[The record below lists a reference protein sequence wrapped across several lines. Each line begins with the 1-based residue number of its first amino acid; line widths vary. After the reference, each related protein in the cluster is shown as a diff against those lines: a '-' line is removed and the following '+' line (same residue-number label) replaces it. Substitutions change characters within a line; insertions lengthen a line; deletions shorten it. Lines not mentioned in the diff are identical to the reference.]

1 MTDGRLAMQPWFIP
15 MFYVSGAVLGG
26 LALPRIEQAYLS
38 SYTLAL
44 SVASAQA
51 LLSAAA
57 SGMMA
62 LTGIVFAMAF
72 VMVQFSAIA
81 YSPRLVLWFARD
93 RTLFHALGAFTATFV
108 FALFTLAWVDRGGSA
123 KVPLFSTL
131 LVGIMIIISMLMFS
145 RLMQRLGDLQI
156 SNVLHL
162 VGDQGR
168 AVIADMF
175 QRLDDAPAAPRAPDA
190 TAGRVRLGPVTQTVK
205 YLGKPRAVARFD
217 VDSLV
222 AIARQARGAIV
233 MACAVGDTLV
243 EGDVLLRVHDA
254 GAPLPEEALLRAVRL
269 GRERT
274 FEQDP
279 KYPIR
284 LLVDIAIKALSPAI
298 NDPTT
303 AVQTID
309 QLEDLLRR
317 LGSAELDAGDVDDA
331 DGALRF
337 VFPTPTWEDYLTL
350 AFDEIRHFGSN
361 SVQVMRRM
369 RSALVG
375 LADSLRESRAGRDG
389 ARVPRAPRPYHR
401 SLAVRRRRQEDGAPR
416 RPAGHRPVSAAV
428 GSDLNRLGRRR
439 LNPRTRPGFDPRGSL

>member
-1 MTDGRLAMQPWFIP
+1 MQPWFIP
-15 MFYVSGAVLGG
+15 MFYVSGAVLAG
-26 LALPRIEQAYLS
+26 LALPRIEQAWLS
-38 SYTLAL
+38 NYTLAL
-44 SVASAQA
+44 SVSSAQA
-51 LLSAAA
+51 MLSAAA
-57 SGMMA
+57 SWMMA

-93 RTLFHALGAFTATFV
+93 RVMFHALGVFTATFV
-108 FALFTLAWVDRGGSA
+108 YALFTLTWVDRGGSA
-123 KVPLFSTL
+123 KVPLISSL
-131 LVGIMIIISMLMFS
+131 LVGIMIIVSMLMFA

-156 SNVLHL
+156 GNVLHL

-168 AVIADMF
+168 AVIGAMF
-175 QRLDDAPAAPRAPDA
+175 RRLDDASAAPRATDGA
-190 TAGRVRLGPVTQTVK
+190 AGCTGLARATQTVK
-205 YLGKPRAVARFD
+205 YSGKPRAIARLD
-217 VDSLV
+217 VGALV
-222 AIARQARGAIV
+222 ALARQAGGTIA

-243 EGDVLLRVHDA
+243 EGAVVLRVHDA
-254 GAPLPEEALLRAVRL
+254 GAPLPEDALLRSVRL

-317 LGSAELDAGDVDDA
+317 LGAAELDVGYVADE
-331 DGALRF
+331 DGALRL

-350 AFDEIRHFGSN
+350 
-361 SVQVMRRM
+361 V
-369 RSALVG
+369 
-375 LADSLRESRAGRDG
+375 
-389 ARVPRAPRPYHR
+389 
-401 SLAVRRRRQEDGAPR
+401 
-416 RPAGHRPVSAAV
+416 
-428 GSDLNRLGRRR
+428 
-439 LNPRTRPGFDPRGSL
+439 

>member
-1 MTDGRLAMQPWFIP
+1 MQPWFIP
-15 MFYVSGAVLGG
+15 MFYVSGAVLAG
-26 LALPRIEQAYLS
+26 LALPRVERAYLS
-38 SYTLAL
+38 DYAFDV
-44 SVASAQA
+44 SVSSAQA
-51 LLSAAA
+51 YLSAAA

-93 RTLFHALGAFTATFV
+93 RMLFHALGAFTATFV
-108 FALFTLAWVDRGGSA
+108 YALFTLAWVDRGGSA
-123 KVPLFSTL
+123 KVPLLSPA
-131 LVGIMIIISMLMFS
+131 LVGIMIIVSMLMFS

-156 SNVLHL
+156 GNVLHL

-168 AVIADMF
+168 AVVGGMF
-175 QRLDDAPAAPRAPDA
+175 RRLTNASAVPRASEGAAGDA
-190 TAGRVRLGPVTQTVK
+190 RLGRATQTVK
-205 YLGKPRAVARFD
+205 YFGKPGTIARLD
-217 VDSLV
+217 VDALV
-222 AIARQARGAIV
+222 ALARQAGGTIV

-243 EGDVLLRVHDA
+243 EGTVLLRVHD
-254 GAPLPEEALLRAVRL
+254 GGTPLPEDALLGAVRL

-317 LGSAELDAGDVDDA
+317 LGLAELDAGYVA
-331 DGALRF
+331 DESGALRL

-350 AFDEIRHFGSN
+350 AFDEIRQFGSS
-361 SVQVMRRM
+361 SVQVLRRM

-375 LADSLRESRAGRDG
+375 LTTRC
-389 ARVPRAPRPYHR
+389 
-401 SLAVRRRRQEDGAPR
+401 
-416 RPAGHRPVSAAV
+416 PAKT
-428 GSDLNRLGRRR
+428 GRRR
-439 LNPRTRPGFDPRGSL
+439 CSDISDTSTMSSRPRRSTPRTSARRARRTGRASACPAGAWTPREAPSSRPREDLSLGREPLARAFE

>member
-1 MTDGRLAMQPWFIP
+1 MQPWFIP
-15 MFYVSGAVLGG
+15 MFYISGAVVAG
-26 LALPRIEQAYLS
+26 LALPRIEQSYLS
-38 SYTLAL
+38 TYSSGL

-81 YSPRLVLWFARD
+81 YSPRLVLWFTRD
-93 RTLFHALGAFTATFV
+93 RILFHALGAFTATFV
-108 FALFTLAWVDRGGSA
+108 YALFTLAWVDRNGSA
-123 KVPLFSTL
+123 KVPLSATL
-131 LVGIMIIISMLMFS
+131 LVGIMIIISMLMFA

-156 SNVLHL
+156 GNVLHL

-168 AVIADMF
+168 AVINDMF
-175 QRLDDAPAAPRAPDA
+175 RRLNGKPGASRACNRSR
-190 TAGRVRLGPVTQTVK
+190 TARSSAQVTQTVK
-205 YLGKPRAVARFD
+205 YFGKPRAISKFD
-217 VDSLV
+217 VNSLV
-222 AIARQARGAIV
+222 ALAQQAGGTIV

-243 EGDVLLRVHDA
+243 EGTVLLRLHDA
-254 GAPLPEEALLRAVRL
+254 RESLPEEALFRAVVL
-269 GRERT
+269 GRVRT

-317 LGSAELDAGDVDDA
+317 LGSAELDAGYVSDKN
-331 DGALRF
+331 GALRL

-350 AFDEIRHFGSN
+350 SFDEIRQFGS
-361 SVQVMRRM
+361 SSIQVTRRM

-375 LADSLRESRAGRDG
+375 LLELLAEPGN
-389 ARVPRAPRPYHR
+389 APTRCGDTSNTSIIR
-401 SLAVRRRRQEDGAPR
+401 SRRRHLTSRTGVWRYR
-416 RPAGHRPVSAAV
+416 RIGKA
-428 GSDLNRLGRRR
+428 
-439 LNPRTRPGFDPRGSL
+439 

>member
-1 MTDGRLAMQPWFIP
+1 MQPWFIP

-108 FALFTLAWVDRGGSA
+108 YALFTLAWVDRGGSA
-123 KVPLFSTL
+123 KVPLLSTL

-156 SNVLHL
+156 GNVLHL

-175 QRLDDAPAAPRAPDA
+175 RRLDDAPAAPRASEA
-190 TAGRVRLGPVTQTVK
+190 TAGRARLGRVTQTVK
-205 YLGKPRAVARFD
+205 YFGKPRTVARFD

-222 AIARQARGAIV
+222 A
-233 MACAVGDTLV
+233 
-243 EGDVLLRVHDA
+243 A
-254 GAPLPEEALLRAVRL
+254 GAAGTRDDRDGVR
-269 GRERT
+269 GRRHAG
-274 FEQDP
+274 
-279 KYPIR
+279 R
-284 LLVDIAIKALSPAI
+284 GRRSPA
-298 NDPTT
+298 
-303 AVQTID
+303 
-309 QLEDLLRR
+309 
-317 LGSAELDAGDVDDA
+317 
-331 DGALRF
+331 
-337 VFPTPTWEDYLTL
+337 
-350 AFDEIRHFGSN
+350 
-361 SVQVMRRM
+361 
-369 RSALVG
+369 RS
-375 LADSLRESRAGRDG
+375 
-389 ARVPRAPRPYHR
+389 
-401 SLAVRRRRQEDGAPR
+401 
-416 RPAGHRPVSAAV
+416 
-428 GSDLNRLGRRR
+428 
-439 LNPRTRPGFDPRGSL
+439 

>member
-1 MTDGRLAMQPWFIP
+1 MQPWFIP
-15 MFYVSGAVLGG
+15 MFYISGAVVGG

-38 SYTLAL
+38 SYPVTL
-44 SVASAQA
+44 SVSSAQA

-81 YSPRLVLWFARD
+81 YSPRLVLWFTRD
-93 RTLFHALGAFTATFV
+93 RIMFHALGVFTATFV
-108 FALFTLAWVDRGGSA
+108 YALFTLAWVDRGGSA
-123 KVPLFSTL
+123 KIPLFSTL
-131 LVGIMIIISMLMFS
+131 LVGIMIITSMLMFA

-156 SNVLHL
+156 GNVLHL

-168 AVIADMF
+168 AVIGEMYR
-175 QRLDDAPAAPRAPDA
+175 RLDNISAASRAPEA
-190 TAGRVRLGPVTQTVK
+190 TAGHARLGRATQTLK
-205 YLGKPRAVARFD
+205 YFGKPRTIARLD
-217 VDSLV
+217 VGALV
-222 AIARQARGAIV
+222 ALARQAGGTIV
-233 MACAVGDTLV
+233 MACAVGDTLL
-243 EGDVLLRVHDA
+243 EGAILLRVHDA
-254 GAPLPEEALLRAVRL
+254 GTLLPEGALLSAVSL
-269 GRERT
+269 GRQRT

-317 LGSAELDAGDVDDA
+317 LGSAELDAGYITDEN
-331 DGALRF
+331 GLLRL

-350 AFDEIRHFGSN
+350 AFDEIRQFGSS

-375 LADSLRESRAGRDG
+375 LLDSLPSQERAD
-389 ARVPRAPRPYHR
+389 
-401 SLAVRRRRQEDGAPR
+401 AVRRYLKHLDQAVEASAFDFEDQRMALQEDRQGIGLSR
-416 RPAGHRPVSAAV
+416 RSGDTA
-428 GSDLNRLGRRR
+428 
-439 LNPRTRPGFDPRGSL
+439 

>member
-1 MTDGRLAMQPWFIP
+1 MQPWFIP
-15 MFYVSGAVLGG
+15 MFYVSGAVLAG
-26 LALPRIEQAYLS
+26 LVLPRVERAYLS
-38 SYTLAL
+38 DYAFDV
-44 SVASAQA
+44 SVSSAQA
-51 LLSAAA
+51 YLSAAA

-93 RTLFHALGAFTATFV
+93 RMLFHALGAFTATFV
-108 FALFTLAWVDRGGSA
+108 YALFTLAWVDRGGSA
-123 KVPLFSTL
+123 KVPLLSPA
-131 LVGIMIIISMLMFS
+131 LVGIMIIVSMLMFS

-156 SNVLHL
+156 GNVLHL

-168 AVIADMF
+168 AVIGGMF
-175 QRLDDAPAAPRAPDA
+175 RRLTEASAVPRGSEGAAGDA
-190 TAGRVRLGPVTQTVK
+190 RLGRATQTVK
-205 YLGKPRAVARFD
+205 YFGKPRTIARLD
-217 VDSLV
+217 VDALV
-222 AIARQARGAIV
+222 ALARQAGGTIV

-243 EGDVLLRVHDA
+243 EGTVLLRAHD
-254 GAPLPEEALLRAVRL
+254 GGTPLPEDALLSAVRL

-317 LGSAELDAGDVDDA
+317 LGSAELDAGYVA
-331 DGALRF
+331 DESGALRL

-350 AFDEIRHFGSN
+350 AFDEIRQFGSS
-361 SVQVMRRM
+361 SVQVLRRM

-375 LADSLRESRAGRDG
+375 LTDSLPSKDRAE
-389 ARVPRAPRPYHR
+389 
-401 SLAVRRRRQEDGAPR
+401 AVQRYLRHIDHVIEASPFDAEDQRTARQEDRQGI
-416 RPAGHRPVSAAV
+416 GLS
-428 GSDLNRLGRRR
+428 RRR
-439 LNPRTRPGFDPRGSL
+439 VDTA

>member
-1 MTDGRLAMQPWFIP
+1 MQPWFIP

-38 SYTLAL
+38 GYTLAV

-51 LLSAAA
+51 LLSAAS

-93 RTLFHALGAFTATFV
+93 RMLFHALGAFTATFIY
-108 FALFTLAWVDRGGSA
+108 ALFTLAWVDRGGSA
-123 KVPLFSTL
+123 KVPLFSML
-131 LVGIMIIISMLMFS
+131 LVGIMIIVSMLLFS

-156 SNVLHL
+156 GNVLHL

-168 AVIADMF
+168 AVIAEMF
-175 QRLDDAPAAPRAPDA
+175 GRPKDKSASRAPEA
-190 TAGRVRLGPVTQTVK
+190 TADRARLGRVTQTVK
-205 YLGKPRAVARFD
+205 YLGKPRTIAKLD

-222 AIARQARGAIV
+222 ALARQARGTIV
-233 MACAVGDTLV
+233 MASAVGDTLV
-243 EGDVLLRVHDA
+243 EGATLLHVQDSET
-254 GAPLPEEALLRAVRL
+254 PLPEDALRRAVRL
-269 GRERT
+269 ERERT

-317 LGSAELDAGDVDDA
+317 LGSAEIDAGHVA
-331 DGALRF
+331 DENGALRV

-350 AFDEIRHFGSN
+350 AFDEIRHFGPN

-375 LADSLRESRAGRDG
+375 LADSLPSQE
-389 ARVPRAPRPYHR
+389 RVE
-401 SLAVRRRRQEDGAPR
+401 AVRRYLEHLDRVIGASPFDVEDKRMARQEDRQGIGLSR
-416 RPAGHRPVSAAV
+416 RQ
-428 GSDLNRLGRRR
+428 SD
-439 LNPRTRPGFDPRGSL
+439 TT

>member
-1 MTDGRLAMQPWFIP
+1 MQLWFIP

-108 FALFTLAWVDRGGSA
+108 YALFTLAWVDRGGSA
-123 KVPLFSTL
+123 KVPLFSML
-131 LVGIMIIISMLMFS
+131 LVGIMIIISMLLFS

-156 SNVLHL
+156 GNVLHL
-162 VGDQGR
+162 VGDRGR
-168 AVIADMF
+168 AVIGEMF
-175 QRLDDAPAAPRAPDA
+175 RRLDDTSAAPRAPEGA
-190 TAGRVRLGPVTQTVK
+190 ASRQRLGRVTQTVQ
-205 YLGKPRAVARFD
+205 YFGKPRTVARLD
-217 VDSLV
+217 VDSLIGL
-222 AIARQARGAIV
+222 ARLAGGTIA

-243 EGDVLLRVHDA
+243 EGAVLLRVHDA
-254 GAPLPEEALLRAVRL
+254 GTPLPEDALLRAVRL

-284 LLVDIAIKALSPAI
+284 LLVDIALKALSPAI

-317 LGSAELDAGDVDDA
+317 LGASELDAGRAA
-331 DGALRF
+331 DGDGTLRLI
-337 VFPTPTWEDYLTL
+337 FPTPTWEDYLTL
-350 AFDEIRHFGSN
+350 AFDEIRHFGSS

-375 LADSLRESRAGRDG
+375 LADSLPGQERAE
-389 ARVPRAPRPYHR
+389 
-401 SLAVRRRRQEDGAPR
+401 AVRRYLGRLDRVVEASSFDVEDRRMARQEDRQGIGLSR
-416 RPAGHRPVSAAV
+416 QQ
-428 GSDLNRLGRRR
+428 SDA
-439 LNPRTRPGFDPRGSL
+439 T

>member
-1 MTDGRLAMQPWFIP
+1 MQPWFIP

-26 LALPRIEQAYLS
+26 LTLPRIEQAHFS
-38 SYTLAL
+38 GYTVAL
-44 SVASAQA
+44 SVSSAQA

-57 SGMMA
+57 SGMMS
-62 LTGIVFAMAF
+62 LTAIVFAMAF

-93 RTLFHALGAFTATFV
+93 RMMFHALGAFTATFV
-108 FALFTLAWVDRGGSA
+108 YALFTLAWVDRGGSA

-131 LVGIMIIISMLMFS
+131 LVGMMIVISMLMFA

-156 SNVLHL
+156 GNVLHL

-168 AVIADMF
+168 DVIRDMF
-175 QRLDDAPAAPRAPDA
+175 RRLDDQAAVTSAPGDAAGDA
-190 TAGRVRLGPVTQTVK
+190 RLGPATQTVK
-205 YLGKPRAVARFD
+205 YFGKPRAIARLD
-217 VDSLV
+217 VRSLV
-222 AIARQARGAIV
+222 ALAQQAGGTIA

-243 EGDVLLRVHDA
+243 EGAVLLRVHSA
-254 GAPLPEEALLRAVRL
+254 GTPLPEDALRAAVRL

-317 LGSAELDAGDVDDA
+317 LGAAELDAGYAA
-331 DGALRF
+331 DEAGALRL

-350 AFDEIRHFGSN
+350 AFDEIRQFGSS
-361 SVQVMRRM
+361 SVQVLRRM

-375 LADSLRESRAGRDG
+375 ILDSLPSQE
-389 ARVPRAPRPYHR
+389 RVE
-401 SLAVRRRRQEDGAPR
+401 AVRRYLEHLDHVIEASPFDVEDQRMARQEDRQGIGLSR
-416 RPAGHRPVSAAV
+416 RPVDTA
-428 GSDLNRLGRRR
+428 
-439 LNPRTRPGFDPRGSL
+439 